1 MKEIFTSWP
10 VTIAIAV
17 TIVGVAAL
25 FVLRPALLRLFDRMK
40 RVGKDGAV
48 FEQDS
53 VQTSA
58 VLTYE
63 DIMSGPTSA
72 SVLDREKL
80 IHDKYRKIK
89 ATSDEERVKAV
100 IRAFAMNRLE
110 MEFNDIGHLI
120 FGSQLRLLV
129 GLTSAVRSTPVSD
142 AKKIYN
148 EAVPQFPEI
157 YKGRSFDIWLSYLK
171 DSGLVRVNN
180 DQIDITQY
188 GSDFLKHLVDK
199 RRTYDRKG

>member
-1 MKEIFTSWP
+1 MGL
-10 VTIAIAV
+10 AAAV
-17 TIVGVAAL
+17 VGVAAL

-40 RVGKDGAV
+40 RVGKEGAV

-53 VQTSA
+53 VQAGASP

-63 DIMSGPTSA
+63 DMMNSPSSA

-80 IHDKYRKIK
+80 IHEKFRKIK
-89 ATSDEERVKAV
+89 ATSDEERVKAL

-129 GLTSAVRSTPVSD
+129 ALTSAARPLPVGD
-142 AKKIYN
+142 AKSIYE
-148 EAVPQFPEI
+148 EAVAQFPDI
-157 YKGRSFDIWLSYLK
+157 HKGRSFDMWSGYLK
-171 DSGLVRVNN
+171 ESGLVHITG